1 MQHFK
6 KVVKEYAIR
15 QRVMF
20 VRSKSTPKK
29 YVIRCKVEGW
39 KWRITGTNH
48 MTCVLVKSF
57 VLDHTCRTKLR
68 GNDHPLVTAAWVA
81 QTCLRLFACPDD
93 VRTRMIRE
101 YIKMHWG
108 IIISYWKAY
117 NAMNII
123 LEIKCENVED
133 SYRILPALTVQ
144 MMRRNPGSYMR
155 VFRARDLR
163 PRGDDR
169 FVCLFWTFSPSIRS
183 FHRTLRPIILVDGT
197 HLRGKYLGILLIA
210 IGVDGNNVL
219 YPLAFGVVETE
230 NENSWRWFFM
240 LLRQYVLAA
249 EMNIFTICS
258 DRHKGLLQAV
268 PNIFPNSHHSYCMRH
283 LAANLRSEF
292 KDVILERLF
301 WKAARTLRESV
312 FRETME
318 KIKLRNERAHK
329 WISDIAN
336 EHWASFYFKGN
347 RYDVLTTNRSECFN
361 VVLKDAR
368 RLPIASLVEHSR
380 HQTTDF
386 IQKRHKLGHSW
397 QTKLTHY
404 AEERITLARE
414 ESRQYTAYRVGVH
427 EYEVR
432 SLEHTN
438 FSDIVMTSF
447 LLFCKE
453 WL

>member
-1 MQHFK
+1 M
-6 KVVKEYAIR
+6 
-15 QRVMF
+15 
-20 VRSKSTPKK
+20 
-29 YVIRCKVEGW
+29 
-39 KWRITGTNH
+39 
-48 MTCVLVKSF
+48 
-57 VLDHTCRTKLR
+57 

-144 MMRRNPGSYMR
+144 MMRRNPDSYMH

-169 FVCLFWTFSPSIRS
+169 FVRLFWTFGPSIRS

-210 IGVDGNNVL
+210 IGVDGNNGL

-230 NENSWRWFFM
+230 NENSWMWFFM

-268 PNIFPNSHHSYCMRH
+268 PNIFPNSHHSYFMRH

-292 KDVILERLF
+292 KDVLLERLF
-301 WKAARTLRESV
+301 WKAVRTLRESV

-318 KIKLRNERAHK
+318 KIKVRNERAHK
-329 WISDIAN
+329 WISGIAN

-361 VVLKDAR
+361 VVLKDTR
-368 RLPIASLVEHSR
+368 RLSIASLVEHSR

-386 IQKRHKLGHSW
+386 IQKR
-397 QTKLTHY
+397 
-404 AEERITLARE
+404 
-414 ESRQYTAYRVGVH
+414 
-427 EYEVR
+427 
-432 SLEHTN
+432 
-438 FSDIVMTSF
+438 
-447 LLFCKE
+447 
-453 WL
+453 